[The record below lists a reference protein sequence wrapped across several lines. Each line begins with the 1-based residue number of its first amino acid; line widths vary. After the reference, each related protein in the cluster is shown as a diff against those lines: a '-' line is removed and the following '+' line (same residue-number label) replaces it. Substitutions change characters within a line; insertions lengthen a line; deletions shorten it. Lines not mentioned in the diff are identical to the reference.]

1 MDAKYIQNKS
11 KKARK
16 MRKMKIAVVGSR
28 GLSLSFDD
36 FEFGEVITELVS
48 GGARGVDRLAAE
60 FARSRGITVKEFLP
74 RYELYGR
81 AAPLKR
87 NEEIVDYADKVY
99 IFWDGKSRGTEFVCT
114 YCKKTGKPF
123 VLKVIDG

>member
-1 MDAKYIQNKS
+1 
-11 KKARK
+11 
-16 MRKMKIAVVGSR
+16 MKIAVVGSR

-60 FARSRGITVKEFLP
+60 FARSRGLTVKEFLP

-87 NEEIVDYADKVY
+87 NEEIVDYADKIY